1 MDIKTNYLVAVGII
15 LVAIIVCIVLLV
27 KNSRKDTV
35 LLRKEYRTIWDVV
48 EMIKDYMVE
57 MLSADITE
65 DVTDEEFDKLYRRV
79 AKIRAANKNATF
91 GMDAAKSLIKDIIA
105 GAIDDTLLD
114 SEIDNILGMRPGQI
128 PSTHCM
134 FEAIMQNYKL
144 RYGKSALAQWINN
157 YKLAEPHVSKGHN
170 RYYISIEDVYQSY
183 LAENI
188 NFNRKEKV
196 KLLATLVYQLYRG
209 FGVIDT
215 AREMN
220 IDGLN
225 IGTSGS
231 ILSNLEG
238 NTIQKDALK
247 PEEEAVRGC
256 WLYFKG
262 RYIHLRFM
270 NFGSADEIQRI
281 VNLLV
286 RYNSSGTLT
295 AKRGYMV
302 NTMYDKSRLLAFRPP
317 VAEYWAAFIRKFTL
331 SSITLDSLICKDNV
345 ENGEMARDLIK
356 FFMQGLVT
364 SLITG
369 RQGSGKTTLM
379 SAAIE
384 YVDPVYNIRILE
396 MAPELYL
403 RELYKDRN
411 ILSAQETQYVSAS
424 EIQNAFKKSDSA
436 MSVCGE
442 IASSALACRWLE
454 FARVASIMNLAT
466 HHANKTRDLVIA
478 LANNLVDEMHTT
490 IEAAIQQVVELLR
503 IDVHLDYTKEGFRYI
518 DRISEVVPVNAD
530 PYIDFVPEMPSRDAF
545 DDLREY
551 EIALKEYDLKIK
563 EYNAKL
569 NREYYTR
576 VTDRQNFK
584 VNQLLHFDL
593 KTMTYVADD
602 APSDALVASMKRNM
616 SDAQIKELDTFLLE
630 HYKLRD
636 VDDLTIDLTDDID
649 NLDDDITSDDIDA
662 ADALLAGLKL
672 DGEDTTEGLV
682 DMADAIDKVRHT
694 GNYEEGLEELDYAAD
709 ENGDILGMDA
719 LDRLVS
725 IDAEESARAHSA
737 LYGAYDSEEDFEAVV
752 ERERRELGLT
762 DTDFEVDET
771 RLHHNSSTE
780 SEYERREREEEQAY
794 EMMQNADEIKEN
806 AERRIDDLFDGFNA
820 EEDGDG
826 DYQAAQAMMPDV
838 IAAPLTEEQM
848 EEEMDRLDIEGQAHT
863 MDDITDEIQQL
874 ANGTHLSEPTLE
886 DVEELILDE
895 PNEEEEL
902 KDTVGGVFDKVA
914 DILGVEQADDISEDK
929 PVKKGLFGRKKDRK
943 HNKK

>member
-1 MDIKTNYLVAVGII
+1 MDIKTNYLLAAAI
-15 LVAIIVCIVLLV
+15 LVVAIITCIVLLIR
-27 KNSRKDTV
+27 NSKKDSV

-48 EMIKDYMVE
+48 QMIKDYMVE
-57 MLSADITE
+57 LLGADISE

-105 GAIDDTLLD
+105 EAIDDTLLD

-144 RYGKSALAQWINN
+144 RYSKSALSQWINN
-157 YKLAEPHVSKGHN
+157 YKLAEPHIHKGHN

-188 NFNRKEKV
+188 SYNRKEKV

-209 FGVIDT
+209 FGIIDT
-215 AREMN
+215 VREMN

-238 NTIQKDALK
+238 NTIQKDTLK

-270 NFGSADEIQRI
+270 NFGSAEEIQRI

-345 ENGEMARDLIK
+345 DNGEFARDMIK
-356 FFMQGLVT
+356 YLMWGLVT

-379 SAAIE
+379 SATIE
-384 YVDPVYNIRILE
+384 HVDPVYNIRILE

-442 IASSALACRWLE
+442 IATAALACRWLE

-466 HHANKTRDLVIA
+466 HHANTTRDLVTA

-503 IDVHLDYTKEGFRYI
+503 IDIHLDYTKEGFRYI
-518 DRISEVVPVNAD
+518 DRISEVVPVNAE
-530 PYIDFVPEMPSRDAF
+530 PYKEFIPDMPK
-545 DDLREY
+545 REEFASLDEY
-551 EIALKEYDLKIK
+551 DIALKEYDLKIK
-563 EYNAKL
+563 EYNAAL
-569 NREYYTR
+569 NHEYYTR
-576 VTDRQNFK
+576 VTDRKNFD

-593 KTMTYVADD
+593 KTMSYIADNP
-602 APSDALVASMKRNM
+602 PSEALCDKMRRNM
-616 SDAQIKELDTFLLE
+616 TDAQIKEFDNYLLE
-630 HYKLRD
+630 HYELRE
-636 VDDLTIDLTDDID
+636 VDDITVDLTDELDFSSSNITEEDI
-649 NLDDDITSDDIDA
+649 NT
-662 ADALLAGLKL
+662 ADSLLADLQVNAN
-672 DGEDTTEGLV
+672 DAVSEGLI
-682 DMADAIDKVRHT
+682 DMGDAIVRAKQLASH
-694 GNYEEGLEELDYAAD
+694 EID
-709 ENGDILGMDA
+709 ETENTEAIQYNESESIFGVDA
-719 LDRLVS
+719 LDRLVA
-725 IDAEESARAHSA
+725 IDAEESARQHAN
-737 LYGAYDSEEDFEAVV
+737 LYAAFDDEDDFETVIEK
-752 ERERRELGLT
+752 EREELGLEEI
-762 DTDFEVDET
+762 DFEVDET
-771 RLHHNSSTE
+771 QLNHNKNVKSIKE
-780 SEYERREREEEQAY
+780 QQAEDAKRIEYQL
-794 EMMQNADEIKEN
+794 EN
-806 AERRIDDLFDGFNA
+806 AEEIRKNTETEITALIDNYESADDND
-820 EEDGDG
+820 ESR
-826 DYQAAQAMMPDV
+826 AALSMMPTGE
-838 IAAPLTEEQM
+838 AAPLTEEQIEAEL
-848 EEEMDRLDIEGQAHT
+848 EELNLEGAAIT
-863 MDDITDEIQQL
+863 LDDITDEIGQL
-874 ANGTHLSEPTLE
+874 VAGPASYGEIEQLLQNQEEHLDS
-886 DVEELILDE
+886 
-895 PNEEEEL
+895 
-902 KDTVGGVFDKVA
+902 KVGGVFDTVA
-914 DILGVEQADDISEDK
+914 NILGVEQTDNEHLSHKE
-929 PVKKGLFGRKKDRK
+929 KKRKKRNK
-943 HNKK
+943 H

>member
-1 MDIKTNYLVAVGII
+1 MDIKTNYIVAVGIV
-15 LVAIIVCIVLLV
+15 LVAIIVCLVLLV
-27 KNSRKDTV
+27 RNSKKDSV

-48 EMIKDYMVE
+48 EMIKDYIVE

-144 RYGKSALAQWINN
+144 RYGKSALAQWINT
-157 YKLAEPHVSKGHN
+157 YKLAEPHIYKGQK

-209 FGVIDT
+209 FGIIDT

-220 IDGLN
+220 IDGIN

-262 RYIHLRFM
+262 RYIHMRFM

-345 ENGEMARDLIK
+345 ENGEFARDMIK
-356 FFMQGLVT
+356 YLMWGLVT

-379 SAAIE
+379 SAAID
-384 YVDPVYNIRILE
+384 YVDPVYNIRVLE

-424 EIQNAFKKSDSA
+424 EIQAAFKKSDSA

-442 IASSALACRWLE
+442 IANDDLCARFME
-454 FARVASIMNLAT
+454 FGRVASIMNLAT
-466 HHANKTRDLVIA
+466 HHANTTHDLVIA
-478 LANNLVDEMHTT
+478 LANSIVNVMHTSV
-490 IEAAIQQVVELLR
+490 EAAVQQVIELLK
-503 IDVHLDYTKEGFRYI
+503 IDIHLDYTKEGFRYI
-518 DRISEVVPVNAD
+518 ERISEVVPVND
-530 PYIDFVPEMPSRDAF
+530 TPYEMFVPNMPQRENYESVDEYDRA
-545 DDLREY
+545 LR
-551 EIALKEYDLKIK
+551 EYDLKIK
-563 EYNAKL
+563 EYNACL

-576 VTDRQNFK
+576 VTDRQTFR
-584 VNQLLHFDL
+584 VNQLMHFDL
-593 KTMTYVADD
+593 KAMSYVADN
-602 APSDALVASMKRNM
+602 APTDELCEKMRRNM
-616 SDAQIKELDTFLLE
+616 SEAQIKEFDTFLLE
-630 HYKLRD
+630 HYKLRE

-649 NLDDDITSDDIDA
+649 SLDGDITEGDIDA
-662 ADALLAGLKL
+662 ADALLAGLDL
-672 DGEDTTEGLV
+672 TEEEAVTEGLV

-694 GNYEEGLEELDYAAD
+694 GNYETDGLEELSYTAD
-709 ENGDILGMDA
+709 ENGDILGIDA
-719 LDRLVS
+719 IDKLVS
-725 IDAEESARAHSA
+725 IDAEEDAKAHSA
-737 LYGAYDSEEDFEAVV
+737 LYSAYENEDDFEAEV
-752 ERERRELGLT
+752 ERERQELGLEEI
-762 DTDFEVDET
+762 DFEVDEQQ
-771 RLHHNSSTE
+771 LQHNQPTPS
-780 SEYERREREEEQAY
+780 EEERQWQEEQQAY
-794 EMMQNADEIKEN
+794 EMMQNAEEIQKA
-806 AERRIDDLFDGFNA
+806 AEERVDDLLADFATDDDMA
-820 EEDGDG
+820 
-826 DYQAAQAMMPDV
+826 AAQAMMPEV
-838 IAAPLTEEQM
+838 IAPPLTEEQM
-848 EEEMDRLDIEGQAHT
+848 EEEMDRLNLEGAAMT

-874 ANGTHLSEPTLE
+874 AEGIHLSEPTLE

-895 PNEEEEL
+895 PEEQLEE
-902 KDTVGGVFDKVA
+902 KVGGVFDQVA
-914 DILGVEQADDISEDK
+914 DILGVEQDSGEDEK
-929 PVKKGLFGRKKDRK
+929 PQKKGLFGRKKDRK
-943 HNKK
+943 RRKK

>member
-27 KNSRKDTV
+27 RNSKKDSV

-65 DVTDEEFDKLYRRV
+65 DVTDDDFDKLYRRV
-79 AKIRAANKNATF
+79 SKIRTANKNATF

-105 GAIDDTLLD
+105 GAIDDALLD

-144 RYGKSALAQWINN
+144 RYNKSALAQWINN
-157 YKLAEPHVSKGHN
+157 YKLAEPHLYKGHN

-188 NFNRKEKV
+188 NYTRKEKV
-196 KLLATLVYQLYRG
+196 KLLSTLVYQLYRG
-209 FGVIDT
+209 FGIIDT
-215 AREMN
+215 IREMN

-238 NTIQKDALK
+238 NTIQKDVLK
-247 PEEEAVRGC
+247 PEEEATRGC

-270 NFGSADEIQRI
+270 NFGSPDEIQRI

-345 ENGEMARDLIK
+345 NNGELARDMIK

-411 ILSAQETQYVSAS
+411 ILSAQETQYVKAS

-442 IASSALACRWLE
+442 IASSDLACRWLE

-466 HHANKTRDLVIA
+466 HHANTTKDLVTA

-490 IEAAIQQVVELLR
+490 IEAALQQVVELLR
-503 IDVHLDYTKEGFRYI
+503 IDIHLDYTKEGFRYI
-518 DRISEVVPVNAD
+518 DRICEVVPVNAE
-530 PYIDFVPEMPSRDAF
+530 PYKEFTPNMPCRSDYETIA
-545 DDLREY
+545 EY
-551 EIALKEYDLKIK
+551 EIALREYDLKIK
-563 EYNAKL
+563 EYNTAL

-576 VTDRQNFK
+576 VTDRENFR

-593 KTMTYVADD
+593 KTMSYIADN
-602 APSDALVASMKRNM
+602 APSDALCDKMRRNM
-616 SDAQIKELDTFLLE
+616 SETQIKEFDTFLLE
-630 HYKLRD
+630 HYKLRE
-636 VDDLTIDLTDDID
+636 VDDLTIDLTTDTSYVTD
-649 NLDDDITSDDIDA
+649 NDITSADIDTA
-662 ADALLAGLKL
+662 EALLAGLQT
-672 DGEDTTEGLV
+672 DEDSIVTEGLI
-682 DMADAIDKVRHT
+682 DMADSIDAARHAI
-694 GNYEEGLEELDYAAD
+694 GSYEEPTQDMTYER
-709 ENGDILGMDA
+709 DIEDSIFGVDA
-719 LDRLVS
+719 LDKLVS
-725 IDAEESARAHSA
+725 IDAEEDAKAHA
-737 LYGAYDSEEDFEAVV
+737 KLYEAYNDEEDFEAQV
-752 ERERRELGLT
+752 EQERRELGLT
-762 DTDFEVDET
+762 EIDFEVDET
-771 RLHHNSSTE
+771 RFSHNSPTV
-780 SEYERREREEEQAY
+780 SEAEQQARDEERAY
-794 EMMQNADEIKEN
+794 HQMHNADEIEIA
-806 AERRIDDLFDGFNA
+806 AEERVDDLLSDFVA
-820 EEDGDG
+820 EGDEME
-826 DYQAAQAMMPDV
+826 AAKAMMPTTQSE
-838 IAAPLTEEQM
+838 PLSEEQI
-848 EEEMDRLDIEGQAHT
+848 EAEMDRLNLEGAPQT

-874 ANGTHLSEPTLE
+874 ADTDDSLTEI
-886 DVEELILDE
+886 EELILDDE
-895 PNEEEEL
+895 DKLEEKVE
-902 KDTVGGVFDKVA
+902 GVFSTVA
-914 DILGVEQADDISEDK
+914 DILGVEPEENKKHNK
-929 PVKKGLFGRKKDRK
+929 PEKRGLFGKKNKR
-943 HNKK
+943 NKK

>member
-1 MDIKTNYLVAVGII
+1 MDIKTNYLVAVAIV

-27 KNSRKDTV
+27 RNSKKDSV

-57 MLSADITE
+57 MLSSDISE
-65 DVTDEEFDKLYRRV
+65 DVTDEDFDKLYRRIS
-79 AKIRAANKNATF
+79 KIRTANKNATF
-91 GMDAAKSLIKDIIA
+91 GMDAAKALIKDIIA

-157 YKLAEPHVSKGHN
+157 YKLAEPHLYKGHN

-188 NFNRKEKV
+188 NYNRKEKV

-209 FGVIDT
+209 FGIIDT

-220 IDGLN
+220 IDGIN

-345 ENGEMARDLIK
+345 NNGELARDMIK

-411 ILSAQETQYVSAS
+411 ILSAQETQYVKAS

-442 IASSALACRWLE
+442 IASSDLACRWLE

-466 HHANKTRDLVIA
+466 HHANTTWDLVTA

-490 IEAAIQQVVELLR
+490 IEAALQQVVELLR
-503 IDVHLDYTKEGFRYI
+503 IDIHLDYTKEGFRYI
-518 DRISEVVPVNAD
+518 DRICEVVPLNAE
-530 PYIDFVPEMPSRDAF
+530 PYKEFTPNMPCRADFESTE
-545 DDLREY
+545 EY
-551 EIALKEYDLKIK
+551 ELALREYDLKIK
-563 EYNAKL
+563 EYNTAL
-569 NREYYTR
+569 NHEYYTR
-576 VTDRQNFK
+576 VTDRKNFK

-593 KTMTYVADD
+593 KTMTYVADS
-602 APSDALVASMKRNM
+602 APSEALCDKMRRNM
-616 SDAQIKELDTFLLE
+616 SEAQIKEFDTFLLE
-630 HYKLRD
+630 HYKLRE
-636 VDDLTIDLTDDID
+636 VDDLTIDLTDETY
-649 NLDDDITSDDIDA
+649 NLDGDFSEDDLST
-662 ADALLAGLKL
+662 ADALLADLT
-672 DGEDTTEGLV
+672 DDDTNVGDGLV
-682 DMADAIDKVRHT
+682 DMADAIDIARHSVVD
-694 GNYEEGLEELDYAAD
+694 GAEEPEELKYERDLEETVF
-709 ENGDILGMDA
+709 GVDA
-719 LDRLVS
+719 LDNLVS
-725 IDAEESARAHSA
+725 IDAEEDAKQHAK
-737 LYGAYDSEEDFEAVV
+737 LYEAFDTEEDLEAQIEQ
-752 ERERRELGLT
+752 ERKELGLG
-762 DTDFEVDET
+762 DTHFEVDET
-771 RLHHNSSTE
+771 RFSHNSPTV
-780 SEYERREREEEQAY
+780 SEAEQLARDEERAY
-794 EMMQNADEIKEN
+794 EQMHNADAIEAA
-806 AERRIDDLFDGFNA
+806 AEERVDDLLSDFASDDG
-820 EEDGDG
+820 
-826 DYQAAQAMMPDV
+826 YAAALAMMPETQSE
-838 IAAPLTEEQM
+838 PLTEKQI
-848 EEEMDRLDIEGQAHT
+848 EEEADRLNLEGAAVT
-863 MDDITDEIQQL
+863 LDDITDEIHEL
-874 ANGTHLSEPTLE
+874 ADTNDELTEVE
-886 DVEELILDE
+886 DLILDE
-895 PNEEEEL
+895 EGQLEEKVE
-902 KDTVGGVFDKVA
+902 GVFDKVA
-914 DILGVEQADDISEDK
+914 DILGVEQAEDEE
-929 PVKKGLFGRKKDRK
+929 KKQQKLGLFGRKKDKKRK
-943 HNKK
+943 K

>member
-1 MDIKTNYLVAVGII
+1 
-15 LVAIIVCIVLLV
+15 
-27 KNSRKDTV
+27 
-35 LLRKEYRTIWDVV
+35 
-48 EMIKDYMVE
+48 MIKDYMVE

-157 YKLAEPHVSKGHN
+157 YKLAEPHLSKGHN

-188 NFNRKEKV
+188 HFSRKEKV

-209 FGVIDT
+209 FGIIDT
-215 AREMN
+215 VREMN

-238 NTIQKDALK
+238 NTLQKDALK

-317 VAEYWAAFIRKFTL
+317 VAEYYAAFIRKFTL

-345 ENGEMARDLIK
+345 ENGELARDLIK

-411 ILSAQETQYVSAS
+411 ILSAQETMYVKAS

-442 IASSALACRWLE
+442 IASSDLACRWLE

-518 DRISEVVPVNAD
+518 DRISEVVPVNAE
-530 PYIDFVPEMPSRDAF
+530 PYIDFVPEMPSRDAYT
-545 DDLREY
+545 DLHEY

-576 VTDRQNFK
+576 MTDRQNFE
-584 VNQLLHFDL
+584 VNQLMHFDL
-593 KTMTYVADD
+593 KTMSYVADN
-602 APSDALVASMKRNM
+602 APSDALCASMKRNM
-616 SDAQIKELDTFLLE
+616 SDAQIKEFDTFLLE

-636 VDDLTIDLTDDID
+636 IDDLTLDLTSDAIDLNESVTADD
-649 NLDDDITSDDIDA
+649 LDA
-662 ADALLAGLKL
+662 ADALLADLKL
-672 DGEDTTEGLV
+672 GEEGSMTEGLV
-682 DMADAIDKVRHT
+682 DMADAIDRVRHT
-694 GNYEEGLEELDYAAD
+694 TIHTEDELEELDYTPDAT
-709 ENGDILGMDA
+709 GDILGMDA
-719 LDRLVS
+719 IDKLVS
-725 IDAEESARAHSA
+725 IDAEESAKKHAD
-737 LYGAYDSEEDFEAVV
+737 LYRAYDDEDDFEALIEQ
-752 ERERRELGLT
+752 ERKELGASVI
-762 DTDFEVDET
+762 DFEVDET
-771 RLHHNSSTE
+771 QLGHNQSTAV
-780 SEYERREREEEQAY
+780 SEEERQWQEEQHAY
-794 EMMQNADEIKEN
+794 KMMK
-806 AERRIDDLFDGFNA
+806 NA
-820 EEDGDG
+820 EEIKDAAEERIDKLFDDFDAENDGDN
-826 DYQAAQAMMPDV
+826 DYAAAQVMMPDTF
-838 IAAPLTEEQM
+838 AEPLTAEQM
-848 EEEMDRLDIEGQAHT
+848 QEEMDRLNLEGAPQT

-874 ANGTHLSEPTLE
+874 AAGTHLTSEPTLE
-886 DVEELILDE
+886 DVEELLLDN
-895 PNEEEEL
+895 PEEQLEE
-902 KDTVGGVFDKVA
+902 TVGGVFGKVA
-914 DILGVEQADDISEDK
+914 DILGVETSDDGAQS
-929 PVKKGLFGRKKDRK
+929 KKNPFTRKKDRRR
-943 HNKK
+943 NKK

>member
-1 MDIKTNYLVAVGII
+1 
-15 LVAIIVCIVLLV
+15 
-27 KNSRKDTV
+27 
-35 LLRKEYRTIWDVV
+35 
-48 EMIKDYMVE
+48 MVE

-157 YKLAEPHVSKGHN
+157 YKLAEPHLSKGHN

-183 LAENI
+183 IAENI
-188 NFNRKEKV
+188 SFSRKEKV

-209 FGVIDT
+209 FGIIDT
-215 AREMN
+215 VREMN

-238 NTIQKDALK
+238 NTLQKDVLK
-247 PEEEAVRGC
+247 PEEEATRGC

-317 VAEYWAAFIRKFTL
+317 VAEYYAAFIRKFTL

-345 ENGEMARDLIK
+345 DNSELARDLIK

-490 IEAAIQQVVELLR
+490 IEAAVQQVVELLR
-503 IDVHLDYTKEGFRYI
+503 IDVHLDYTKEGFRYV
-518 DRISEVVPVNAD
+518 DRISEVVPVNVE
-530 PYIDFVPEMPSRDAF
+530 PYVEFVPEMPSRDAYEN
-545 DDLREY
+545 LHEY
-551 EIALKEYDLKIK
+551 EVALQEYDLKIK

-576 VTDRQNFK
+576 MTDRQNFA
-584 VNQLLHFDL
+584 VNQLMHFDL
-593 KTMTYVADD
+593 KTMTYVADN
-602 APSDALVASMKRNM
+602 APSDALVVSMKRNM
-616 SDAQIKELDTFLLE
+616 SEQQIKEFDTFLLE

-636 VDDLTIDLTDDID
+636 MDDLTLDLTDDI
-649 NLDDDITSDDIDA
+649 NLDGDISDDDLSA
-662 ADALLAGLKL
+662 ADALLADLSL
-672 DGEDTTEGLV
+672 GEEGSITEGLV
-682 DMADAIDKVRHT
+682 DMADAIDKVRHST
-694 GNYEEGLEELDYAAD
+694 HAVEDELEGLDYTPD
-709 ENGDILGMDA
+709 ETGSILGMDA
-719 LDRLVS
+719 IDRLVS
-725 IDAEESARAHSA
+725 IDAEEDARKHAD
-737 LYGAYDSEEDFEAVV
+737 LYKAYDDEDGFEAVI
-752 ERERRELGLT
+752 EQERRELGMI

-771 RLHHNSSTE
+771 QLTHNQASTV
-780 SEYERREREEEQAY
+780 SEEKRQWQEEQQAY
-794 EMMQNADEIKEN
+794 KMTRNAEEIKEA
-806 AERRIDDLFDGFNA
+806 AEERIDALFEDFDA
-820 EEDGDG
+820 EDDGDN
-826 DYQAAQAMMPDV
+826 DYAATTAMMSDA
-838 IAAPLTEEQM
+838 IAAPLTEEQIQ
-848 EEEMDRLDIEGQAHT
+848 EDMDRLGLECASQII
-863 MDDITDEIQQL
+863 DDLTDEIQQL
-874 ANGTHLSEPTLE
+874 ATGTHLTSEPTLE
-886 DVEELILDE
+886 DVEELILDT
-895 PNEEEEL
+895 PEEHLE
-902 KDTVGGVFDKVA
+902 DTVEGVFGKVA
-914 DILGVEQADDISEDK
+914 DIMGVETDGDTDETSQKSS
-929 PVKKGLFGRKKDRK
+929 LFGRKKDRK
-943 HNKK
+943 RNKRK